1 MARALRVAYV
11 RTMIDETILA
21 RARVASEVIAPLA
34 VQIRSRIADCP
45 RLRSRR
51 SCAPGVFKLLVPQT
65 FGGSQAHPATMVAV
79 IEEIARAD
87 GSAAWCTMVGAT
99 SGLMSM
105 HLDEAV
111 AREVYGPD
119 DAVTSGVFAPMG
131 RAVATDGGYR
141 VTGRW
146 PFSSGCEHS
155 KWRMGGAIVMGE
167 GGPAELLPTGAP
179 DVRSMLFRA
188 DETRVIPRHLGHER
202 APRHGQPRRGG
213 HGRHRPARAELLAPD
228 GHADTC
234 RIHSSVLRRAR
245 LRRRRRRPRHRARCD
260 RLVRRHGDVEDAP
273 GQQANARAP
282 RPRADGCRQ
291 GRGEAAQ
298 RPGLPVRGRRGGRGG
313 PVSPPRARLR
323 LAACHAAEES
333 AAVVAIAY
341 KAGGGAAIYAKSPL
355 QRYFRD
361 AHVVT
366 HHIMVNDVATTLAGR
381 VLLGVESD
389 TTTL

>member
-34 VQIRSRIADCP
+34 VQIEQDR
-45 RLRSRR
+45 RLPAAAVEALVR
-51 SCAPGVFKLLVPQT
+51 AGVFKLLVPQT

-155 KWRMGGAIVMGE
+155 RWRMGGAIVMGE
-167 GGPAELLPTGAP
+167 GGPAELLPNGAP

-188 DETRVIPRHLGHER
+188 DETRVIDTWDTSGLRGTGSHDVEVTDVVVPRERSFSLLTGTPTHAGYTLPFFGVLASGVAAVGLGI
-202 APRHGQPRRGG
+202 
-213 HGRHRPARAELLAPD
+213 ARAAIDSFVAMARSKTPPGSKRTLAHRD
-228 GHADTC
+228 LVQMEVAKAEAK
-234 RIHSSVLRRAR
+234 LRS
-245 LRRRRRRPRHRARCD
+245 
-260 RLVRRHGDVEDAP
+260 
-273 GQQANARAP
+273 ARAFLY
-282 RPRADGCRQ
+282 
-291 GRGEAAQ
+291 EAVEEA
-298 RPGLPVRGRRGGRGG
+298 VA
-313 PVSPPRARLR
+313 SPSLLTRARLR